1 MLRRYVLPSLF
12 PALLLPM
19 LATQLRPSP
28 EPHPLHLSHG
38 NMVLEGKHAILNVRL
53 FQDDLELAL
62 SRFHAIDGLRVRPDP
77 IVDSLF
83 ASYFN
88 SRFTMSIADSIHEG
102 SVVASGQSEDMW
114 WYVVTFEAAEP
125 ITAVVFRND
134 LLFDIFDDQ
143 RNITRVLHTSTEK
156 QRTFYS
162 VATDPETHIFS
173 AN

>member
-1 MLRRYVLPSLF
+1 MVSGHRFLTLF
-12 PALLLPM
+12 ILILPALPLNRHGS
-19 LATQLRPSP
+19 A

-38 NMVLEGKHAILNVRL
+38 NMVLEGKHAIINVRL

-62 SRFHAIDGLRVRPDP
+62 SQFHSLDGLRVRPDP
-77 IVDSLF
+77 VIDSLF
-83 ASYFN
+83 ADYFN

-114 WYVVTFEAAEP
+114 WYAITFEAPEP
-125 ITAVVFRND
+125 ITAITFRND
-134 LLFDIFDDQ
+134 LLFDIFGDQ

-162 VATDPETHIFS
+162 VASDPETHNFS

>member
-1 MLRRYVLPSLF
+1 MLPPS
-12 PALLLPM
+12 
-19 LATQLRPSP
+19 ATHWTEPP
-28 EPHPLHLSHG
+28 EPHPLHLSHA
-38 NMVLEGKHAILNVRL
+38 NMVLEGNHAILNVRL

-62 SRFHAIDGLRVRPDP
+62 SQFHAIDGLRVRADP

-102 SVVASGQSEDMW
+102 RIVASGQAEDMW
-114 WYVVTFEAAEP
+114 WYAVTFEAPEP
-125 ITAVVFRND
+125 ITAVAFRND

-143 RNITRVLHTSTEK
+143 RNITRVLDTSTEK
-156 QRTFYS
+156 QRTFYA
-162 VATDPETHIFS
+162 VATDPETHVFS

>member
-1 MLRRYVLPSLF
+1 
-12 PALLLPM
+12 
-19 LATQLRPSP
+19 
-28 EPHPLHLSHG
+28 
-38 NMVLEGKHAILNVRL
+38 MVLEGKHAILNVRL

-62 SRFHAIDGLRVRPDP
+62 SRFHAIEGLRVRPDP

-88 SRFTMSIADSIHEG
+88 ARFTLSIADTTHEG
-102 SVVASGQSEDMW
+102 RVVASGQAENMW
-114 WYVVTFEAAEP
+114 WYAVTFEAADP
-125 ITAVVFRND
+125 ITAVAFRND

-156 QRTFYS
+156 QRTFYA
-162 VATDPETHIFS
+162 VATDPETHVFS